1 MRGLETWARYSTL
14 DICNKIYCWWLTNR
28 LEVSSQ
34 AKLKDLTIF
43 MFRQPHLSLSLSPPT
58 KLTCVN
64 MTMEVIGRS
73 DALRDAY
80 LIACKIL
87 DFFYSS

>member
-43 MFRQPHLSLSLSPPT
+43 MFRQPHLSLSLS
-58 KLTCVN
+58 LTSYEIDMCEHDN
-64 MTMEVIGRS
+64 GS
-73 DALRDAY
+73 DR
-80 LIACKIL
+80 
-87 DFFYSS
+87 